1 MSDRIMKSYRF
12 REEREADWLR
22 LDAIIK
28 RAENRGVAGLSDAD
42 MAALPGLYRLAVSS
56 LSVARSI
63 SLDQNVVA
71 YLETLCARAYF
82 FVYGT
87 RSRFWERIA
96 GFFARDWPAAVSSA
110 RGATLLSFLCLFGG
124 ALLAF
129 FLVAN
134 DSEWYWTF
142 NGYMDNRNPNATY
155 DQLRA
160 TLYET
165 DTGIIDMLGAFA
177 AQLFSHNSRIAIFAF
192 ALGFA
197 FGMPTAVLLLYNGLH
212 IGSFYAVF
220 WQKGLAY
227 ELTGWLF
234 IHGVTELFA
243 VILAG
248 AAGFMIGGAVAF
260 PGRHTRMES
269 MRRAG
274 EKAAMVVIG
283 AVVMLFI
290 AALLEGFGRQLINSD
305 TVRYTIAATS
315 LIFWLGYFYLPRK
328 HRPDER
334 REDNARD

>member
-1 MSDRIMKSYRF
+1 MNDRVMKSYRF
-12 REEREADWLR
+12 RAERETDWKR
-22 LDAIIK
+22 LDLIIK
-28 RAENRGVAGLSDAD
+28 RAEKRGVDGLSDEE
-42 MAALPGLYRLAVSS
+42 MAALPGLYRQAVSS

-71 YLETLCARAYF
+71 YLETLCTRAYF

-96 GFFARDWPAAVSSA
+96 AFFARDWSAAVRAA
-110 RGATLLSFLCLFGG
+110 RGPTLLSFLCLFGG

-129 FLVAN
+129 FLVLG

-142 NGYMDNRNPNATY
+142 NGYGDSRNPNATY

-165 DTGIIDMLGAFA
+165 ETGIVDMLSAFA
-177 AQLFSHNSRIAIFAF
+177 AQLFSHNSGIAIFAF

-197 FGMPTAVLLLYNGLH
+197 FGMPTAVLLLYNGLSL
-212 IGSFYAVF
+212 GSFFAVF

-260 PGRHTRMES
+260 PGQRSRMES
-269 MRRAG
+269 MRQEG
-274 EKAAMVVIG
+274 ETAAMVIIG
-283 AVVMLFI
+283 AVVMLFL
-290 AALLEGFGRQLINSD
+290 AALLEGFGRQLITSD
-305 TVRYTIAATS
+305 TVRYAIAGTS
-315 LIFWLGYFYLPRK
+315 LVFWLGYFYLPR
-328 HRPDER
+328 RQAGD
-334 REDNARD
+334 ARD